1 MHVTANRLRWIA
13 VAILLAA
20 FAVRAY
26 NLGGTSLWFD
36 EAVTVINSNHSF
48 VEMIQRARGNNTT
61 PIVLPTLWWLFGDS
75 VHDAYTIRFLSLM
88 FGLLAVALAL
98 RLPKVGVARPAAAI
112 TAAWLAFL
120 PVQIQYSQEAREY
133 SLSVLGALLL
143 LYGLLHALRMQQR
156 FPTRLCIA
164 VVLAPNL
171 SYGLIFAA
179 LAVLGLYVAE
189 GLLARRVV
197 VGRLLLLGGAFAGA
211 ALLSY
216 VLLARD
222 QMANAVA
229 GGYNTYLAS
238 FFPTDGL
245 VGHVK
250 WLLKSLSG
258 YFQYA
263 LGGRIPALFGAAA
276 IVVYAGGRL
285 RRAAFLDLRVND
297 VILAAVIVVAAVTVL
312 AAVAGR
318 YPFGGN
324 RQNLFATP
332 WMICAAACAF
342 VEIGARRTSARRTSA
357 RLRMRDA
364 RVRDAIV
371 FGGSA
376 LLIGI
381 SFVSGIR
388 GAYRATTQDI
398 EGAITAIGA
407 DVPDRSVYIDH
418 WAQPAAEFHF
428 PKRKFERLSER
439 QVQKLVVEL
448 SSLPD
453 CSFYVVATHNIKRYK
468 TVEEQLRRQMYGVE
482 TIYSAAGAVALKVDR
497 CRSS

>member
-1 MHVTANRLRWIA
+1 MHFTANRLRWIA

-75 VHDAYTIRFLSLM
+75 VHDAYTIRFLPLM

-98 RLPKVGVARPAAAI
+98 RLPKVGVAKPAAAI

-171 SYGLIFAA
+171 SYGLLFAA
-179 LAVLGLYVAE
+179 TAALGTYAIAGVPT
-189 GLLARRVV
+189 RRASA
-197 VGRLLLLGGAFAGA
+197 GRLLVLGGAFAGA

-245 VGHVK
+245 VGHVE
-250 WLLKSLSG
+250 WLVTSLSG
-258 YFQYA
+258 YFYYA
-263 LGGRIPALFGAAA
+263 FGGWIPALFGAAA

-285 RRAAFLDLRVND
+285 RRAAFSDLRVND

-342 VEIGARRTSARRTSA
+342 VEIGARRTSAR
-357 RLRMRDA
+357 LRVRDA

-407 DVPDRSVYIDH
+407 DVPDRSIYIDH

>member
-1 MHVTANRLRWIA
+1 M
-13 VAILLAA
+13 
-20 FAVRAY
+20 
-26 NLGGTSLWFD
+26 
-36 EAVTVINSNHSF
+36 
-48 VEMIQRARGNNTT
+48 
-61 PIVLPTLWWLFGDS
+61 LPTLWWLFGDS
-75 VHDAYTIRFLSLM
+75 VHDAYTIRFLPLM

-98 RLPKVGVARPAAAI
+98 RLPKVGVAKPAAAI

-171 SYGLIFAA
+171 SYGLLFAA
-179 LAVLGLYVAE
+179 TAALGTYAIAGVPM
-189 GLLARRVV
+189 RRASA
-197 VGRLLLLGGAFAGA
+197 GRLLVLGGAFAGA

-245 VGHVK
+245 
-250 WLLKSLSG
+250 
-258 YFQYA
+258 
-263 LGGRIPALFGAAA
+263 
-276 IVVYAGGRL
+276 
-285 RRAAFLDLRVND
+285 
-297 VILAAVIVVAAVTVL
+297 VAAVTVL

-342 VEIGARRTSARRTSA
+342 VEIGARRTSAR
-357 RLRMRDA
+357 LRVRDA

-407 DVPDRSVYIDH
+407 DVPDRSIYIDH